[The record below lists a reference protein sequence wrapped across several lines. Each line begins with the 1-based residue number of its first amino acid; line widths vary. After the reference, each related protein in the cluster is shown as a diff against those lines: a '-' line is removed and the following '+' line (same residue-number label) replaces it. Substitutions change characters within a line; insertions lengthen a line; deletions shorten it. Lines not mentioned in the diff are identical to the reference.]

1 MKLAIF
7 CLGMLVAGTGAL
19 GAQSASLAK
28 PGDTTSTGSLTLV
41 LPGPE
46 RACPAA
52 LLHATQGS
60 SSQVFRAADGKAQ
73 PVMMPRLTL
82 TPRNGRALASAV
94 VTAHGL
100 PPTPGAMDLVARSTP
115 EGSGKAR
122 AEIAKTLTVKLIA
135 GENGSYS
142 AVLQLPGFTTVR
154 SIHLD
159 AVTYAD
165 GSTWKQEGEAACSVT
180 PDPLLLVGER

>member
-1 MKLAIF
+1 MKLSIF
-7 CLGMLVAGTGAL
+7 CLGMLVAGTAVL

-28 PGDTTSTGSLTLV
+28 PGDTKSTGSLTLV

-46 RACPAA
+46 LACPVGF
-52 LLHATQGS
+52 LHATQGS
-60 SSQVFRAADGKAQ
+60 SSQVLRAADGKTQ
-73 PVMMPRLTL
+73 PVMMPTLTL
-82 TPRNGRALASAV
+82 TPRNGRALASAM

-100 PPTPGAMDLVARSTP
+100 SPTPGAMYLLTRSTP
-115 EGSGKAR
+115 EGGGKGR
-122 AEIAKTLTVKLIA
+122 AEIAKTLTVKLVA

-165 GSTWKQEGEAACSVT
+165 GSTWKQEDEAACSVT
-180 PDPLLLVGER
+180 PDPLLLIGSR